1 MPGPIPEDFIETVR
15 DAVDIVDVV
24 SEYVVLKKTGQ
35 NYVGLCPFH
44 IEKTPSFT
52 VSPSKQIFY
61 CFGCGIGGNV
71 FTFLMKIENLSFPEA
86 VEALARR
93 VGLEVPRGKKS
104 TGADSPREKYF
115 EINQLAAEFYHQV
128 LVEEERGE
136 KARRYLQE
144 RGITTESWKRFRLGF
159 APDDGKS
166 LQKFLESKGYPVSM
180 LLELGL
186 IVSRK
191 GTTMDRFRERIIF
204 PIYDPKG
211 RCLGFGG
218 RTLGDDLPKYLNS
231 PDTPVFSKSRNLY
244 GMHLALPGIREEK
257 RALVVEGYL
266 DCISMHQFGFTNAVA
281 ALGTAFTR
289 EQARLLL
296 RYTKEVVLAFDRD
309 AAGSAA
315 SLRGAGYLQELGG
328 KVYVLDL
335 PSGKDPDEFL
345 QTHGHD
351 AFQTVL
357 KERVIPY
364 LEFKIKQLKSHYDP
378 ESVHGR
384 AEIINQLLDDL
395 LKVDDLVVRDGYIET
410 IAKHLQVPGELVR
423 AQFYR
428 HLSRLQTKK
437 DRNEKN
443 RNTMGK
449 GKQIFVLP
457 RESAVEVAKRGLFRM
472 MCQDQEVWKKVKNEL
487 GLSVFQEGELEPYV
501 RVLESSGWSG
511 PAGLLDFLGEEQQAR
526 LANLLLD
533 GEEQE
538 LDETLKER
546 LIRDYIRVLKTD
558 LLKKE
563 IEKRQTALR
572 EREKSGD
579 LEGIK
584 ALLAELNQLYVRLEG
599 LKHTG

>member
-1 MPGPIPEDFIETVR
+1 MASCIPEGFIETVR

-61 CFGCGIGGNV
+61 CFGCGTGGNV

-93 VGLEVPRGKKS
+93 VGLEVPRERKPTDIGS
-104 TGADSPREKYF
+104 AREKYF
-115 EINQLAAEFYHQV
+115 EINQLAAEFYHRV
-128 LVEEERGE
+128 LLEEDRGE

-144 RGITTESWKRFRLGF
+144 RGITPDSWKRFKLGF
-159 APDDGKS
+159 APGDGKS
-166 LQKFLESKGYPVSM
+166 LQEFLESKGYPRQA

-191 GTTMDRFRERIIF
+191 GSTTDRFWERIIF
-204 PIYDPKG
+204 PIYDTKG

-218 RTLGDDLPKYLNS
+218 RTLGDAQPKYLNS
-231 PDTPVFSKSRNLY
+231 PDTPVFSKSQNLY
-244 GMHLALPGIREEK
+244 GLHLALTKIREEK

-296 RYTKEVVLAFDRD
+296 RYTKEVILAFDRD

-328 KVYVLDL
+328 KVYILDF

-345 QTHGHD
+345 QTYGRE
-351 AFQTVL
+351 AFQNAL
-357 KERVIPY
+357 KERVVPY
-364 LEFKIKQLKSHYDP
+364 LEFKIEQLKSYYDP

-384 AEIINQLLDDL
+384 AEIVNQLLDDL
-395 LKVDDLVVRDGYIET
+395 LKTEDLVVRDGYIAT
-410 IAKHLQVPGELVR
+410 IAKHLQVPGDLIR

-428 HLSRLQTKK
+428 HLSQLQRKK

-457 RESAVEVAKRGLFRM
+457 RKSAVEVAKRELFRL
-472 MCQDQEVWKKVKNEL
+472 MCQDQEVWERVKKEL

-501 RVLESSGWSG
+501 KVLENHGWVG
-511 PAGLLDFLGEEQQAR
+511 PAGLLDFFQEELQAR
-526 LANLLLD
+526 LANLLLED
-533 GEEQE
+533 TDQD
-538 LDETLKER
+538 LDEALRER
-546 LIRDYIRVLKTD
+546 LISDYIRVLKTD

-563 IEKRQTALR
+563 IEKCETALR
-572 EREKSGD
+572 ECEKLGD